1 MARSKSMLPLCSV
14 SLHSKLGI
22 AACRPNGCLPV
33 NSSVNAPTV
42 KSQIVKPHNCVS
54 RFHPHPTFGIHPKTE
69 LDSQTS
75 RASEQRPIA
84 TLQDVQ
90 GLAIIQLQGSSR
102 RLYPVYLHSEQRR
115 RGITQYLSV
124 ISRVPFAS
132 SPFNSVNLSR
142 FPSPFSPVAVGWSPW
157 KRRVL
162 SVDL

>member
-14 SLHSKLGI
+14 SLHSKLSI

-33 NSSVNAPTV
+33 NSSVNALTV

-54 RFHPHPTFGIHPKTE
+54 RFHSHPTFGIHPKTE

-90 GLAIIQLQGSSR
+90 GLAIIQLQGVQAAGYTLFTSI
-102 RLYPVYLHSEQRR
+102 LNNEGGLW

-142 FPSPFSPVAVGWSPW
+142 FPSPFSPVAVGWSPC
-157 KRRVL
+157 KR
-162 SVDL
+162 